1 MPRTTLKREHFQKS
15 IKKEVI
21 MFYEQ
26 LYPELGKLFYY
37 IAAVDGKV
45 QPAERESLQKLIHS
59 TWEPLENSVDEF
71 GTDRAVLIDA
81 SFDYEESESLTNNG
95 LQSFEEFY
103 RENRAEFT
111 PVIIS
116 NVLKTGKA
124 IASAYRGKNKDEQAV
139 LERIEKLFRTK

>member
-1 MPRTTLKREHFQKS
+1 
-15 IKKEVI
+15 

-59 TWEPLENSVDEF
+59 TWEPLEDSVDEF

-81 SFDYEESESLTNNG
+81 SFDYEESEGSPDDI

-103 RENRAEFT
+103 KENKAEFT
-111 PVIIS
+111 PVII
-116 NVLKTGKA
+116 NKILKTGKA
-124 IASAYRGKNKDEQAV
+124 IATAYYGKNKDERAV
-139 LERIEKLFRTK
+139 LERIEKLFSDQ

>member
-1 MPRTTLKREHFQKS
+1 
-15 IKKEVI
+15 

-59 TWEPLENSVDEF
+59 TWEPLEDSMDEF

-81 SFDYEESESLTNNG
+81 SFDYEESVGSPDDI
-95 LQSFEEFY
+95 LQSFELFFKHNKEQ
-103 RENRAEFT
+103 FT
-111 PVIIS
+111 PDII
-116 NVLKTGKA
+116 NNILKTGKA
-124 IASAYRGKNKDEQAV
+124 IASAYYGKNKDERAV
-139 LERIEKLFRTK
+139 LKRIEKLFRD